1 MKKLFLGTVLL
12 FFTVILTQAQKAP
25 TQLGVAAELGFPTG
39 DFGDGFKT
47 GFGGSLKGLFGVSK
61 DGQLSFTTGYTRYAY
76 KDNEPDYKGSISI
89 VPFLAGYRQNF
100 NGFYLE
106 PQLGYG
112 SYTARVKSGGIKVSN
127 TKGGFTYAAGLG
139 YASKGFDIG
148 ARYQG
153 AKVDGDNIS
162 LIGIHVG
169 YNFSLSI
176 NKSKK

>member
-1 MKKLFLGTVLL
+1 MKKLLLGTSLFMTVL
-12 FFTVILTQAQKAP
+12 FTHAQKAP
-25 TQLGVAAELGFPTG
+25 NQLGVAAELGFPTG
-39 DFGDGFKT
+39 DFADGFKT

-61 DGQLSFTTGYTRYAY
+61 DGQLSFTTGYTRYAF
-76 KDNEPDYKGSISI
+76 KDNEPGYKASIGI
-89 VPFLAGYRQNF
+89 IPFLAGYRQNF

-112 SYTARVKSGGIKVSN
+112 SYSARVKGNGITGSSSQ
-127 TKGGFTYAAGLG
+127 GGFTYAAGLG

-153 AKVDGDNIS
+153 SSVDGDNIS
-162 LIGIHVG
+162 LIGVHVG

-176 NKSKK
+176 SKTKK